1 MGKMRLLRVFK
12 WGGVLLS
19 LLVFVAWQ
27 AKDAKRNVVAA
38 DQEIIVEMQKA
49 FDDIRAMRDKG
60 ESVENIHRRLVHY
73 HLEFTKN
80 HPIFYDWWLQ
90 DALYDAPDDPHKWY
104 WEQNLAVALNVR
116 LIAHDLE
123 VVENTPEA
131 VKAGFEAYLQSCVKR
146 REQRLKEFVKDSPE
160 ILYTKLHPLRPSF
173 YAYTE
178 GLSDARH
185 EFNFNPGGTLCRAKM
200 NGIWA
205 EEECLLS
212 DKDGGFRDLD
222 LHFDGEHLL
231 FAWKKSPKE
240 DDYHL
245 YEMNLKNK
253 ETRQITFGLGNAD
266 IEGIYL
272 PDDNILFNSTRCGGA
287 SDCWYTEVTN
297 MYMCDREGR
306 FMRQIGFDQVHTTT
320 PTLLDDGRVVY
331 TRWDYSDRGQI
342 WTQPLFQMNSDGTA
356 QSEYYGVNSWFP
368 TTVVHTK
375 QIPGSRKV
383 MATFIGHHTPQHG
396 KLGIIDP
403 EAGRDENEGVMFV
416 APMRKPEAVHED
428 AYGQWGEQFQYPEP
442 LNEKEFLVSY
452 SPLGYHVGR
461 PHMRFGIY
469 WMNVDGDRELLIADP
484 TISCNHPTLV
494 APRERPFQ
502 KVSTVDYTRE
512 DGVYYMQNIYEG
524 GGLEGIEP
532 GTIKQLRVVE
542 IQFRAATVGKASG
555 GGKGGGAMVG
565 TPPSVGRA
573 SWDLK
578 KIWGVADVHP
588 DGSAFFRVPA
598 RKPLYFQALNEKG
611 QVVQTMRS
619 WSTLQPGETQ
629 SCVGCHEHKN
639 TVPVSAFGMSMA
651 MKAGVQEL
659 RAEDELGV
667 RAFSYM
673 NEIQPIWDKHCIS
686 CHDGVKHKMSLKGDL
701 KQYDLESRR
710 NFATSYLQ
718 LTHTR
723 PQYQKDKTLTGNP
736 FHPEVNWIDAM
747 SEPTM
752 LKPYHAGSATS
763 NIIRRMESGHGGTKV
778 SDAEIRRVSMWIDL
792 LVPFVGD
799 FREHNIW
806 TEEEHAYYDY
816 YDNKRQ
822 KAREEDA
829 ENIKKLIEYQKSQKK

>member
-1 MGKMRLLRVFK
+1 MVKLC
-12 WGGVLLS
+12 GVLSILCA
-19 LLVFVAWQ
+19 LVAWQ
-27 AKDAKRNVVAA
+27 AKDLKHNSVDNV
-38 DQEIIVEMQKA
+38 DEFIVEMQRA
-49 FDDIRAMRDKG
+49 FDEVKAVRDRGGSVGEVHQNLVRHHIRLSR
-60 ESVENIHRRLVHY
+60 NY
-73 HLEFTKN
+73 
-80 HPIFYDWWLQ
+80 PIFYDWWLQ
-90 DALYDAPDDPHKWY
+90 DGEKDRPGDPHKWM
-104 WEQNLAVALNVR
+104 WEADLASGVKIRLALHGVT
-116 LIAHDLE
+116 AE
-123 VVENTPEA
+123 AMPASVEA
-131 VKAGFEAYLQSCVKR
+131 MFKKYVKLCVER
-146 REQRLKEFVKDSPE
+146 RERRLKEFVKESPE
-160 ILYTKLHPLRPSF
+160 IIFTKLHPLRPSF

-185 EFNFNPGGTLCRAKM
+185 EFNFNPGGALCKITM
-200 NGIWA
+200 DGIWA
-205 EEECLLS
+205 EEECLIS
-212 DKDGGFRDLD
+212 DKDGGFRDPD
-222 LHFDGEHLL
+222 VHFDGEHLL
-231 FAWKKSPKE
+231 FAWKKSPRE

-245 YEMNLKNK
+245 YEMNLKTK

-272 PDDNILFNSTRCGGA
+272 PDDNILFNSTRCGNS

-356 QSEYYGVNSWFP
+356 QSEYYGMNSWFP

-375 QIPGSRKV
+375 QIPGTRKV

-416 APMRKPEAVHED
+416 APLRRPRAERTD
-428 AYGQWGEQFQYPEP
+428 AYGQEGEQFQYPEP
-442 LNEKEFLVSY
+442 INEREFLVSY

-461 PHMRFGIY
+461 NQMRFAIY
-469 WMNVDGDRELLIADP
+469 WMTVDGERELLVSDP
-484 TISCNHPTLV
+484 RISCNHPTLV
-494 APRERPFQ
+494 VPREQPFQ
-502 KVSTVDYTRE
+502 KSSTVDYTRE
-512 DGVYYMQNIYEG
+512 DGIYYMQNIYEG
-524 GGLEGIEP
+524 EGMKGVEP

-542 IQFRAATVGKASG
+542 IQYRAATVGKAAG

-565 TPPSVGRA
+565 TPPAVGRA
-573 SWDLK
+573 AWDLK
-578 KIWGVADVHP
+578 KVWGVVDVHP

-639 TVPVSAFGMSMA
+639 TVPVASLGVSQA

-659 RAEDELGV
+659 RAEDDMGV
-667 RAFSYM
+667 RNFSYM
-673 NEIQPIWDKHCIS
+673 KEVQPIWDKHCIS

-701 KQYDLESRR
+701 KSFDVDSRR
-710 NFATSYLQ
+710 NYCDSYMN
-718 LTHTR
+718 LTHTPPR
-723 PQYQKDKTLTGNP
+723 FKKDQSLTANP

-747 SEPTM
+747 SEPTL

-763 NIIRRMESGHGGTKV
+763 NIIKRLESGHGGTNV
-778 SDAEIRRVSMWIDL
+778 SEAEIRRVAMWIDL

-806 TEEEHAYYDY
+806 TKEEHEYYDY
-816 YDNKRQ
+816 YDNKRI
-822 KAREEDA
+822 AEREKER
-829 ENIKKLIEYQKSQKK
+829 ENIRQLIEYQKSQK

>member
-1 MGKMRLLRVFK
+1 MKTTGFVSIVK
-12 WGGVLLS
+12 WCGVLLV
-19 LLVFVAWQ
+19 LFTLVAWQ
-27 AKDAKRNVVAA
+27 TKENKHTPDMTSGF
-38 DQEIIVEMQKA
+38 IVEMQKA
-49 FDDIRAMRDKG
+49 YNDIKQMRKEG
-60 ESVENIHRRLVHY
+60 KTVHQIHQRLVEY
-73 HLEFTKN
+73 HLQFTRN
-80 HPIFYDWWLQ
+80 YPIYYDWWLQ
-90 DALYDAPDDPHKWY
+90 DAMYDAPEDPHKWF
-104 WEQNLAVALNVR
+104 WCGDFAAALSIRLANHKQPA
-116 LIAHDLE
+116 
-123 VVENTPEA
+123 VENTPEA
-131 VKAGFEAYLQSCVKR
+131 VDKAFKQYMKLCVER
-146 REQRLKEFVKDSPE
+146 RERRLKEFVKDSPE
-160 ILYTKLHPLRPSF
+160 VVFTKMQPLRPSF

-185 EFNFNPGGTLCRAKM
+185 ERNFRPGSTLNKFKM

-205 EEECLLS
+205 EEETLLA
-212 DKDGGFRDLD
+212 DEDGGFRDLD
-222 LHFDGEHLL
+222 VHFDGEHLL
-231 FAWKKSPKE
+231 FAWKKSTLE

-253 ETRQITFGLGNAD
+253 EVKQITFGLGNAD
-266 IEGIYL
+266 FEGIYL

-287 SDCWYTEVTN
+287 SDCWHTEVSN

-342 WTQPLFQMNSDGTA
+342 WTQPLFQMNSDGTGQA
-356 QSEYYGVNSWFP
+356 EYYGMNSWFP

-375 QIPGSRKV
+375 QIPGTRKV

-416 APMRKPEAVHED
+416 APMRKPEAVRED
-428 AYGQWGEQFQYPEP
+428 AYGQWGEQFMYPEP
-442 LNEKEFLVSY
+442 LNEREFLVSY
-452 SPLGYHVGR
+452 SPLGYNVSR
-461 PHMRFGIY
+461 NAMTFGIY
-469 WMNVDGDRELLIADP
+469 WMNVDGDRELLVAAP
-484 TISCNHPTLV
+484 GTSCNHATLV
-494 APRERPFQ
+494 APQKRPFV
-502 KVSTVDYTRE
+502 KASMVDYSRT
-512 DGVYYMQNIYEG
+512 DGIYYMQNIYEG
-524 GGLEGIEP
+524 GGLEGIKP

-542 IQFRAATVGKASG
+542 IQYRAATVGKAAG

-565 TPPSVGRA
+565 TPPAVGRA
-573 SWDLK
+573 AWDLK
-578 KIWGVADVHP
+578 KVWGVVDVHP

-639 TVPVSAFGMSMA
+639 TVPVAEFGMSQA

-659 RAEDELGV
+659 RAEDEMGV
-667 RAFSYM
+667 RTFSYM
-673 NEIQPIWDKHCIS
+673 KEIQPIWDKHCIS
-686 CHDGVKHKMSLKGDL
+686 CHDGKKHELNLKGDL
-701 KQYDLESRR
+701 KQFDLESKR
-710 NFATSYLQ
+710 NFAISYIQ
-718 LTHTR
+718 LTHTKPR
-723 PQYQKDKTLTGNP
+723 TEKEQMLTGNP
-736 FHPEVNWIDAM
+736 FHSEVNWIDAM

-752 LKPYHAGSATS
+752 LKPYHAGAATS

-806 TEEEHAYYDY
+806 TAEDHAYYDY

-822 KAREEDA
+822 KSREEDE
-829 ENIKKLIEYQKSQKK
+829 ENIRQLIEYQKSQK

>member
-1 MGKMRLLRVFK
+1 MNKKSLLSVIK
-12 WGGVLLS
+12 WGGVVCILLT
-19 LLVFVAWQ
+19 FIAWHI
-27 AKDAKRNVVAA
+27 KDVPQQPSSA
-38 DQEIIVEMQKA
+38 DGFIKDMQLA
-49 FDDIRAMRDKG
+49 FDDIRKMRDEG
-60 ESVENIHRRLVHY
+60 RSVEDTHRRLVHY
-73 HLEFTKN
+73 HLKFTESY
-80 HPIFYDWWLQ
+80 PVYYDWWLQ
-90 DALYDAPDDPHKWY
+90 DALYDAPNDPHKWY
-104 WEQNLAVALNVR
+104 WEHSLSVALNVR

-123 VVENTPEA
+123 LVENNPDA
-131 VKAGFEAYLQSCVKR
+131 VKAGFKAYLESCVKR
-146 REQRLKEFVKDSPE
+146 RELRLHNFISSTPEFV
-160 ILYTKLHPLRPSF
+160 YTKLHPLRPSF

-185 EFNFNPGGTLCRAKM
+185 EFNFNPGGALCRARM

-212 DKDGGFRDLD
+212 DEDGGFRDPD

-231 FAWKKSPKE
+231 FAWKKSPKQ

-245 YEMNLKNK
+245 YEMNLRNK
-253 ETRQITFGLGNAD
+253 QVKQITFGLGNAD

-297 MYMCDREGR
+297 MYMCDRDGR

-342 WTQPLFQMNSDGTA
+342 WTQPLFQMNSDGTN

-383 MATFIGHHTPQHG
+383 MTTFIGHHTPQHG

-416 APMRKPEAVHED
+416 APLRKPDAVKED

-442 LNEKEFLVSY
+442 LNENEFLVSY
-452 SPLGYHVGR
+452 SALGYHVGR
-461 PHMRFGIY
+461 NQMRFGIY
-469 WMNVDGDRELLIADP
+469 WMNVDGARELLVADP
-484 TISCNHPTLV
+484 AISCNHPTII

-502 KVSTVDYTRE
+502 KASMVDYERE

-524 GGLEGIEP
+524 GGLNGIEP

-542 IQFRAATVGKASG
+542 IQFRAATVGRAAG

-565 TPPSVGRA
+565 TPPSVGRGA
-573 SWDLK
+573 WDVK
-578 KIWGVADVHP
+578 KVWGVVDVHP

-639 TVPVSAFGMSMA
+639 TVPVASLGMSQA
-651 MKAGVQEL
+651 MKEGIQEL
-659 RAEDELGV
+659 RAEDEMGV
-667 RAFSYM
+667 RTFSYM
-673 NEIQPIWDKHCIS
+673 KEVQPIWDKHCIS
-686 CHDGVKHKMSLKGDL
+686 CHDGEKHRLNLKGDL
-701 KQYDLESRR
+701 KQFDLESRR
-710 NFATSYLQ
+710 LFAVSYMH
-718 LTHTR
+718 LTHTK
-723 PQYQKDKTLTGNP
+723 PQYVMDKMLTGNP
-736 FHPEVNWIDAM
+736 FHREVNWIDAM

-763 NIIRRMESGHGGTKV
+763 NIIRRMASGHGGTKV
-778 SDAEIRRVSMWIDL
+778 SDEEIRRVSMWIDL
-792 LVPFVGD
+792 LVPFSGD
-799 FREHNIW
+799 FRENVIW
-806 TEEEHAYYDY
+806 NDEERAYYDY

-829 ENIKKLIEYQKSQKK
+829 KNIQKLIKHQKSQKR